1 MDCWSFLQA
10 ALEKATAP
18 PVPGDVRSALQ
29 AVPVVGRRAS
39 SGDLHLRIEMTELDL
54 QVLTDWLMG
63 ITNRLAPADP
73 HADLWMRC
81 LAAAL
86 ARLRSS

>member
-1 MDCWSFLQA
+1 
-10 ALEKATAP
+10 
-18 PVPGDVRSALQ
+18 
-29 AVPVVGRRAS
+29 
-39 SGDLHLRIEMTELDL
+39 MTELDL

-73 HADLWMRC
+73 HADLWRRC

-86 ARLRSS
+86 ARLRGS